1 MVVHEINFAVNIS
14 YNGEYMQDSCNT
26 SVCWEALYLQY
37 VFNGILLPI
46 LSVFGIL
53 GNALTMAVLWRRE
66 MHSSTIIFMRG
77 LVVTDTGII
86 IVACVAMAPYT
97 LSFYHPE
104 LKYFTD
110 VIYPNIYTPCTFL
123 IMTIQQCNVWITVST
138 SIERY
143 IAICHPFRASKWI
156 SKRKTKISL
165 IVITIASIIYNIP
178 RCLAFKTK
186 TPCEENG
193 ETRDNCFVVLT
204 TAFGSSPYYQIYK
217 VYLYAFLIYVIPL
230 CILFVLNLLIILE
243 LMRMRQRRAGM
254 NIQEDNE
261 ANLSLVLVLIVV
273 VFIFC
278 QTPGLLAQF
287 DSLFDPIVMIKW
299 LAVSNFLFVTNSSVN
314 FLIYTAVG
322 RKFRKVLMKF
332 FSKVFRGSSF
342 SEISRAS
349 ASRRSTVGGYE
360 LNNTN
365 YTAVSEETQIENLEK
380 MRLKD

>member
-1 MVVHEINFAVNIS
+1 
-14 YNGEYMQDSCNT
+14 
-26 SVCWEALYLQY
+26 
-37 VFNGILLPI
+37 
-46 LSVFGIL
+46 
-53 GNALTMAVLWRRE
+53 
-66 MHSSTIIFMRG
+66 
-77 LVVTDTGII
+77 
-86 IVACVAMAPYT
+86 
-97 LSFYHPE
+97 
-104 LKYFTD
+104 
-110 VIYPNIYTPCTFL
+110 
-123 IMTIQQCNVWITVST
+123 
-138 SIERY
+138 
-143 IAICHPFRASKWI
+143 
-156 SKRKTKISL
+156 
-165 IVITIASIIYNIP
+165 
-178 RCLAFKTK
+178 
-186 TPCEENG
+186 
-193 ETRDNCFVVLT
+193 
-204 TAFGSSPYYQIYK
+204 
-217 VYLYAFLIYVIPL
+217 
-230 CILFVLNLLIILE
+230 LFVLNLLIILE